1 MLLDKNL
8 SENPGSTPHFLP
20 RSLPQASFS
29 VALDIYFFPNSHKI
43 KMHLRP
49 DHAVRDLPT
58 LHAFIKQHPLGVLTT
73 SLPLKNHPT
82 LQCSHIPWVLD
93 CETTLEDQLA
103 TKAKTADDNT
113 PAPPHVSMGVL
124 RGHIARQNP
133 QSKAIVESASEHS
146 TKTISIPGAFPITS
160 SEEEPTTSTG
170 HTLPGEVLIVFT
182 SPVDYYITPNFYTE
196 SKPAT
201 GRVAP
206 TWNYAAVQV
215 YGRATIYHDTK
226 DEQTELFLRQQLG
239 DLARLGEEG
248 VMGFQDESG
257 LGSGSDVKHRGDGTE
272 NGDGDAPQNKDQ
284 NQNQGHS
291 TDLDL
296 ELDLDLNQGVK
307 TAATGASGDGDGT
320 ALPKPMPA
328 AWKIA
333 DAPLEYIAALL
344 KNIVGMRIEITRI
357 EGRFKVSQ
365 ERPVNDRGGVV
376 QGLERMGGRARD
388 MAEFVKRGKVLPGQ

>member
-1 MLLDKNL
+1 
-8 SENPGSTPHFLP
+8 
-20 RSLPQASFS
+20 
-29 VALDIYFFPNSHKI
+29 
-43 KMHLRP
+43 MHLRP

-58 LHAFIKQHPLGVLTT
+58 LHAFIEQHPLGVLTT
-73 SLPLKNHPT
+73 SLPSDNHPT

-93 CETTLEDQLA
+93 SKAALEPELA
-103 TKAKTADDNT
+103 KEARVADGST
-113 PAPPHVSMGVL
+113 SASPYPSLGVL

-133 QSKAIVESASEHS
+133 QSKAMVESALEYS
-146 TKTISIPGAFPITS
+146 TKTTSIPGAFPITNS
-160 SEEEPTTSTG
+160 AEEPPASTG
-170 HTLPGEVLIVFT
+170 YTLPAEVLIVFT
-182 SPVDYYITPNFYTE
+182 SPVDHYITPNFYTE

-215 YGRATIYHDTK
+215 YGRATIYHDAE

-257 LGSGSDVKHRGDGTE
+257 FGSGSASASGPNVKHGGGETETE
-272 NGDGDAPQNKDQ
+272 NGDEEGDPPHNLTQNQ
-284 NQNQGHS
+284 NQNQGQRQNLIP
-291 TDLDL
+291 DIQ
-296 ELDLDLNQGVK
+296 LNQGSK
-307 TAATGASGDGDGT
+307 TATGAGGHGDIMP
-320 ALPKPMPA
+320 LPRSTSAP
-328 AWKIA
+328 WKIA

-376 QGLERMGGRARD
+376 HGLESMGGRARD
-388 MAEFVKRGKVLPGQ
+388 MADFVRRGKVLPGK